1 MKDLKLLTKEIFTDK
16 DKFGVDREYLYLK
29 YEYEDDE
36 GNTHNRIY
44 PKVKLPIYASLLPRV
59 DEETTT
65 NTLFGSTHEKAYIPV
80 EDGLELCKATV
91 RVHAWDGHH
100 YAEDVYMVDVITKR
114 AVKKMTLSEIEEKL
128 KCKIELVS
136 EKGEEK

>member
-1 MKDLKLLTKEIFTDK
+1 MKDLKLLTKEIFTGK
-16 DKFGVDREYLYLK
+16 DEFGVDREYLYLK

-44 PKVKLPIYASLLPRV
+44 PKVKLPIYTNLFPRI
-59 DEETTT
+59 DAEETT
-65 NTLFGSTHEKAYIPV
+65 NTLLGSIHQKAYIPV
-80 EDGLELCKATV
+80 EDGLELCKTTV
-91 RVHAWDGHH
+91 RVNAWDGHH

-128 KCKIELVS
+128 GYKVEVVS
-136 EKGEEK
+136 EEREK